1 VLVMTSLYFA
11 ALANGNSKMYGLD
24 DMRACVQRAG
34 LRIERQLERFSTS
47 HTMFVCR
54 AT

>member
-1 VLVMTSLYFA
+1 VLAMTTLYFA
-11 ALANGNSKMYGLD
+11 CLANGNSKMYRSD

-34 LRIERQLERFSTS
+34 LQIERELEHLTVS

-54 AT
+54 PA